1 MARQLP
7 DGLPRLLKEFK
18 TNLPM
23 KIFKISSKTSVS
35 KFCVMCLVA
44 STFFGCGKSEY
55 STYTIRNSG
64 GMTAKFCEN
73 GARLMELTVPD
84 KDGRLVD
91 VVAGFDDPADYDTST
106 EPYYGATIG
115 RYGNRIAKGKFILDG
130 KPFQLTINNG
140 TNTLHGGKEGFQY
153 QKWTMEKQGDSVLVC
168 RLIAPDGENG
178 FPGQLSVNVKYTVTK
193 ENALL
198 IEYQA
203 QTDKPTVINLTNHAF
218 FNLNGSGSILKHV
231 LMINANAYLPV
242 DRMLIPTGEIR
253 DVEETPFDFRGATTI
268 GSRIAEDNEQLKFG
282 MGYDHNFV
290 LNKSRII
297 PSARVRGDR
306 SGIVMQVF
314 TDQPGLQFYS
324 GNFMKGDNMLR
335 TGADELRTAFCLE
348 TQHFPDSPNQKD
360 FPSTVLRPG
369 ELYRSTSRYAF
380 STEK

>member
-1 MARQLP
+1 
-7 DGLPRLLKEFK
+7 
-18 TNLPM
+18 M
-23 KIFKISSKTSVS
+23 KIFKISSIASVS
-35 KFCVMCLVA
+35 KFFATCLLA
-44 STFFGCGKSEY
+44 SVFLGCGKPEY
-55 STYTIRNSG
+55 STYTIGNSV

-73 GARLMELTVPD
+73 GARLMELKVPD
-84 KDGRLVD
+84 KDGKLVD

-115 RYGNRIAKGKFILDG
+115 RYGNRIANGKFTLDG
-130 KPFQLTINNG
+130 KPIQLTINNG
-140 TNTLHGGKEGFQY
+140 RNTLHGGKEGFQY
-153 QKWTMEKQGDSVLVC
+153 QNWKLEKESDSVLAC
-168 RLIAPDGENG
+168 SLIAPDGENG
-178 FPGQLSVNVKYTVTK
+178 FPGQLTVNVKYTVTK

-203 QTDKPTVINLTNHAF
+203 QTDRPTVVNLTNHAF

-231 LMINANAYLPV
+231 LMVNANAYLPV
-242 DRMLIPTGEIR
+242 DSTLIPTGEIR
-253 DVEETPFDFRGATTI
+253 DVEDTAFDFRGATTI
-268 GSRIAEDNEQLKFG
+268 GSRIGDGDEQLKFG
-282 MGYDHNFV
+282 KGYDHNFV

-297 PSARVRGDR
+297 PSARVKGDK
-306 SGIVMQVF
+306 SGIVMKVF

-324 GNFMKGDNMLR
+324 GNFMKGENRLR

-369 ELYRSTSRYAF
+369 EVYRSTSRYAF